1 MKLAISCLGMAIHT
15 QYSMDTWE
23 GYMQLRLAQK
33 FAGLLAD
40 DLRKHLALLTF
51 LSALNQ
57 RNRIKEQRKR

>member
-51 LSALNQ
+51 LDALK
-57 RNRIKEQRKR
+57 RRDRKR